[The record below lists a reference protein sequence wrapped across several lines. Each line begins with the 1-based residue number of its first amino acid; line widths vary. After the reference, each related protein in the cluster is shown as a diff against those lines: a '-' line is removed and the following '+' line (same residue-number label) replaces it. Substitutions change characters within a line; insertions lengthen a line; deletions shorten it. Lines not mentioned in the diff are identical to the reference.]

1 MMIKSIL
8 LTTAFLITTF
18 FAKSQDI
25 VLSGILTDKAD
36 HSAVPGATIKLLLP
50 TNEAFTKS
58 VATDVTGKF
67 RFDGLL
73 SGSYIITIS
82 SIGYETISQKINLQA
97 SNKTPIPFFVTK
109 AENTLADVVVV
120 AKAPPVKQ
128 KNDTLEY
135 AANQFKVNPDATAED
150 IINKLPGI
158 TVDKSGNVT
167 AMGES
172 VKKVTVDGRDFF
184 GDDASA
190 ALKNLP
196 ADVIDKIQVFDRL
209 SDQAQFTGFDD
220 GNTTKT
226 VNIVTKANM
235 RSGSFGRFYAGAGT
249 DSRYSA
255 GGSYSIFKNATR
267 LSFVGMSN
275 NINQQNFS
283 SQDLLGV
290 SSGGR
295 NSGAN
300 NFTGQQSG
308 ISKTNAFGINYSDL
322 WGKKTEVTGSYFF
335 NNSKTDNNQNS
346 NTEYYQTSGINQLN
360 NESTLSSSNNYN
372 HRVNFRIEHKFD
384 DKNSLTITPSF
395 SYQKN
400 NSSND
405 VTGVRAYSN
414 GDPISSTINNSERKT
429 TGYNFN
435 NNVLYR
441 HAFAKKGR
449 TISFNLGTAINEK
462 QGDVY
467 RLNNNLYN
475 KIPNDFV
482 DSSNQFTNVVNNGY
496 QLSAN
501 IAYTEPIGKKGQLQF
516 NYSPSYSKSQ
526 SDQEVNQYD
535 YTSSKY
541 ILFDTA
547 LSNKFDNVV
556 IKQNIGTNYRVGNK
570 DNMFTVGVSY
580 QRTDLKSD
588 QTFPLIT
595 SVDKSFD
602 NILPNLMWN
611 KKFAAKN
618 RIRIMFRSNT
628 NTPSVSQ
635 LQNVINNTNPL
646 AQSVGN
652 PDLKQQYSNTLST
665 RYTFT
670 NTSKA
675 KSFFANLFLTQTNNY
690 IGNATYIA
698 SNDSVLS
705 SKDTLYRGSQ
715 LSKPINIDG
724 YWSMRSFF
732 TYAVPVSFIKST
744 VSFNAGYSYSKM
756 PGLIN
761 NILYKANSNTYSG
774 GISVASNI
782 SQYID
787 FNLSYN
793 AIYNDVKNSNRSL
806 NSDYL
811 AQTTSTQLNLLSKS
825 GWFYNTDLT
834 YQTYSGLSSGFNQDY
849 WLWNA
854 AIGKKFLKNQQG
866 ELKLSAF
873 DILQQNQSITR
884 TVTEAYRQDLQSLV
898 LQQYFMLTFTYKLK
912 NIGNTNQ
919 QNTNSKKNEYGPPGG
934 RGGL

>member
-1 MMIKSIL
+1 MIKSIVITSGFFL
-8 LTTAFLITTF
+8 ASLFVTA
-18 FAKSQDI
+18 QDI
-25 VLSGILTDKAD
+25 SLSGVLTDKSD
-36 HSAVPGATIKLLLP
+36 ESAIVGATIKLSSASDQ
-50 TNEAFTKS
+50 AFTKS
-58 VATDVTGKF
+58 VATNATGNF
-67 RFDGLL
+67 QFGNL
-73 SGSYIITIS
+73 SVGSYVITIS
-82 SIGYETISQKINLQA
+82 SVGYETISQKINLQA
-97 SNKTPIPFFVTK
+97 SNKIPIPFFLTK
-109 AENTLADVVVV
+109 AENTLADVVVT
-120 AKAPPVKQ
+120 AKTPPVKQ
-128 KNDTLEY
+128 KNDTLEF

-150 IINKLPGI
+150 IIKKLPGI
-158 TVDKSGNVT
+158 VVDKSGNVT

-220 GNTTKT
+220 GNTVKT

-235 RSGSFGRFYAGAGT
+235 RNGSFGRFYAGIGT
-249 DSRYSA
+249 DSRYSG
-255 GGSYSIFKNATR
+255 GGSYNIFKNTTR

-283 SQDLLGV
+283 SQDLLGI
-290 SSGGR
+290 SSGGK
-295 NSGAN
+295 NSGSN
-300 NFTGQQSG
+300 NFIGQQSG
-308 ISKTNAFGINYSDL
+308 ISKTNAFGINYSAL

-335 NNSKTDNNQNS
+335 NNSNTNNNQISNS
-346 NTEYYQTSGINQLN
+346 EFYQTSGINQLN
-360 NESTLSSSNNYN
+360 NEYTISGSNNYN
-372 HRVNFRIEHKFD
+372 HRINFRIEHKFD
-384 DKNSLTITPSF
+384 DKNSLNITPSF

-400 NSSND
+400 NSSNYL
-405 VTGVRAYSN
+405 TGTRVYSN
-414 GDPISSTINNSERKT
+414 GDPISNTINNSDRKT
-429 TGYNFN
+429 SGYNFN
-435 NNVLYR
+435 NNILYR

-449 TISFNLGTAINEK
+449 TISFGIGTSVNEK
-462 QGDVY
+462 QGDTY
-467 RLNNNLYN
+467 RLNDNLYT
-475 KIPNDFV
+475 KIPSDIA
-482 DSSNQFTNVVNNGY
+482 DSSNQFTDVFNNGY

-501 IAYTEPIGKKGQLQF
+501 IAYTEPVGKKGQLQF
-516 NYSPSYSKSQ
+516 NYSPSYSKSK

-535 YTSSKY
+535 YLTSKY
-541 ILFDTA
+541 ELFDTA
-547 LSNKFDNVV
+547 LSNKFDNIVT
-556 IKQNIGTNYRVGNK
+556 KQNIGTNYRVGSK
-570 DNMFTVGVSY
+570 DNMFTAGVSY
-580 QRTDLKSD
+580 QHTDLSSD
-588 QTFPLIT
+588 ETFPVIT
-595 SVDKSFD
+595 TVRKSFD

-611 KKFAAKN
+611 KKFDAKN

-646 AQSVGN
+646 SQYVGN
-652 PDLKQQYSNTLST
+652 PDLKQQYSKTLST

-670 NTSKA
+670 NTSKS

-698 SNDSVLS
+698 GSDSVLS
-705 SKDTLYRGSQ
+705 SKDTLYKGSQ
-715 LSKPINIDG
+715 LSKPVNLDG
-724 YWSMRSFF
+724 YWTLRTFF

-761 NILYKANSNTYSG
+761 NILFKANSNTYSG
-774 GISVASNI
+774 GMSIASNI

-787 FNLSYN
+787 FNLLYN
-793 AIYNDVKNSNRSL
+793 ANYNDVKNSNKAL
-806 NSDYL
+806 NSNYL
-811 AQTTSTQLNLLSKS
+811 AQTAGAQLNLLSKK
-825 GWFYNTDLT
+825 GWFYNSDLT

-849 WLWNA
+849 WLLNA

-873 DILQQNQSITR
+873 DILKQNQSITR

-912 NIGNTNQ
+912 TIGNVSQ
-919 QNTNSKKNEYGPPGG
+919 QKTNSKRNEYGPL
-934 RGGL
+934 RGDNGI

>member
-1 MMIKSIL
+1 MKSIF
-8 LTTAFLITTF
+8 LTTAFLITAL

-25 VLSGILTDKAD
+25 TLSGILTDKTD
-36 HSAVPGATIKLLLP
+36 QSAVAGATIKLLLP
-50 TNEAFTKS
+50 SDVAFTKS
-58 VATDVTGKF
+58 VATDITGKF
-67 RFDGLL
+67 KFTELL
-73 SGSYIITIS
+73 PGSYVITIS
-82 SIGYETISQKINLQA
+82 SIGYESISQKITLQS
-97 SNKTPIPFFVTK
+97 SNKTPITFFVSK
-109 AENTLADVVVV
+109 AESTLADVVVV

-128 KNDTLEY
+128 KNDTLEF
-135 AANQFKVNPDATAED
+135 AASQFKVNPDATAED
-150 IINKLPGI
+150 IIKKLPGI
-158 TVDKSGNVT
+158 IVDKSGNVT

-235 RSGSFGRFYAGAGT
+235 RSGSFGRFYAGTGT

-267 LSFVGMSN
+267 FSFVGMTN

-283 SQDLLGV
+283 AQDLLGI
-290 SSGGR
+290 SSGGKN
-295 NSGAN
+295 NSAN

-308 ISKTNAFGINYSDL
+308 ISKTNAFGINYADL

-335 NNSKTDNNQNS
+335 NNSNTDNNQSS
-346 NTEYYQTSGINQLN
+346 NTEYYQPSGINQFN
-360 NESTLSSSNNYN
+360 NESTLTSSKNYN
-372 HRVNFRIEHKFD
+372 HRINFRIEHKFD
-384 DKNSLTITPSF
+384 DKNSLTLTPSF

-400 NSSND
+400 NSTNN
-405 VTGVRAYSN
+405 VTGDRAYSN
-414 GDPISSTINNSERKT
+414 GDPISSTVNNSDRKT
-429 TGYNFN
+429 SGYNFN
-435 NNVLYR
+435 NNILYR

-449 TISFNLGTAINEK
+449 TISFNLGTAVNEK

-475 KIPNDFV
+475 KIPADFV
-482 DSSNQFTNVVNNGY
+482 DSSNQFTDVLNNGY

-501 IAYTEPIGKKGQLQF
+501 IAYTEPIGKKGQLQI
-516 NYSPSYSKSQ
+516 NYAPSYSKSQ

-535 YTSSKY
+535 YITAKY
-541 ILFDTA
+541 VLFDTA
-547 LSNKFDNVV
+547 LSNKFNNVV
-556 IKQNIGTNYRVGNK
+556 TKQNIGTSYRVGSK
-570 DNMFTVGVSY
+570 DNMFTVGLSY
-580 QRTDLKSD
+580 QHTYLSSD

-595 SVDKSFD
+595 SVDKSFN

-611 KKFAAKN
+611 KKFDAKN

-652 PDLKQQYSNTLST
+652 PELKQQYSNTLST

-698 SNDSVLS
+698 GSDSVLS
-705 SKDTLYRGSQ
+705 SEDTLYKGSQ
-715 LSKPINIDG
+715 LSKPVNLDG

-732 TYAVPVSFIKST
+732 TYAIPVSFIKST

-761 NILYKANSNTYSG
+761 NILYKAHSNTYSG
-774 GISVASNI
+774 GIGVASNI

-793 AIYNDVKNSNRSL
+793 VNYNDVKNNNRLL
-806 NSDYL
+806 NSNYL
-811 AQTTSTQLNLLSKS
+811 AQTTSAQLNLLSKN

-834 YQTYSGLSSGFNQDY
+834 YQTYSGLSSGFNQNY

-854 AIGKKFLKNQQG
+854 AIGKKFLKHQQG

-898 LQQYFMLTFTYKLK
+898 LQQYFILTFTYKLK
-912 NIGNTNQ
+912 NIGNVSPQTK
-919 QNTNSKKNEYGPPGG
+919 TKRNEYDHPRGSGG
-934 RGGL
+934 GM